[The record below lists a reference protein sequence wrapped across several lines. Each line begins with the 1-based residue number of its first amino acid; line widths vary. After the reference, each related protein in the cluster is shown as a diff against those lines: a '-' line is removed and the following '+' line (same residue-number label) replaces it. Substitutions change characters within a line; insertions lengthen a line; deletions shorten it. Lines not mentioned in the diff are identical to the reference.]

1 MRICTYILFLTA
13 GPLLAQHTYTAN
25 DIEDGAKTYQ
35 ANCSRCHGP
44 EGNLVPG
51 VDLVRGKYL
60 SVKSDDDLTRVI
72 RNGIPGTPMPAATF
86 PSFMTFPLIAYIR
99 TMGETGK
106 PTLPSG
112 DATHGKLLFEGK
124 GQCLSCHR
132 VGMHGSRLGPNLS
145 DIGGLRRE
153 VQLERALLEPDK
165 APSPEYRRV
174 RIVTKSGTEHTGRLL
189 NLDTFTVQMLDSAEH
204 LRTFEKSDLRELSL
218 ITNAGMPSYRD
229 KLTTQEAADV
239 VAYLVSLKGAHEQ

>member
-1 MRICTYILFLTA
+1 MRIGACVLLLAA
-13 GPLLAQHTYTAN
+13 GPLLAQHSYTAN
-25 DIEDGAKTYQ
+25 DIEDGARTYE
-35 ANCSRCHGP
+35 ANCSGCHGP

-51 VDLVRGKYL
+51 VDFVRGKFL
-60 SVKSDDDLTRVI
+60 TVSSEDDLARVI
-72 RNGIPGTPMPAATF
+72 RKGIPGTPMPAATF
-86 PSFMTFPLIAYIR
+86 PDFMVFPLIAYVR

-106 PTLPSG
+106 GTLPPGNS
-112 DATHGKLLFEGK
+112 AHGEQLFEGK

-132 VGMHGSRLGPNLS
+132 VGMHGSRMGPNLG

-153 VQLERALLEPDK
+153 VQLEQALLNPDK

-174 RIVTKSGTEHTGRLL
+174 HVVTKSGAQYSGRLL

-204 LRTFEKSDLRELSL
+204 LRTFEKSDLRELSV
-218 ITNAGMPSYRD
+218 ITNSGMPSYKD

-239 VAYLVSLKGAHEQ
+239 VAYLLSLKGAH

>member
-1 MRICTYILFLTA
+1 MRNSALVL
-13 GPLLAQHTYTAN
+13 LLAAAPLVAQHSYTAN

-35 ANCSRCHGP
+35 SNCSRCHGP

-51 VDLVRGKYL
+51 VDFVRGKFL
-60 SVKSDDDLTRVI
+60 SVKSDDDLTRII

-86 PSFMTFPLIAYIR
+86 PNFMTFPLIAYLR

-106 PTLPSG
+106 STLPPG
-112 DATHGKLLFEGK
+112 DAAHGRQLFDGK

-145 DIGGLRRE
+145 DIGGLRRQ
-153 VQLERALLEPDK
+153 VQLERALLEPGK
-165 APSPEYRRV
+165 APSPEYRKVRV
-174 RIVTKSGTEHTGRLL
+174 VTQSGAEYTGRLL
-189 NLDTFTVQMLDSAEH
+189 NLDTFTVQMLDSSEH
-204 LRTFEKSDLRELSL
+204 LRTFEKSELRELSL
-218 ITNAGMPSYRD
+218 ITNAGMPSYKD

-239 VAYLVSLKGAHEQ
+239 VAYLVSLKGAH